1 MKTKNVIALA
11 VLSLIVFHTSIAQT
25 KTSFSIRAGVNFQNI
40 NGEDMLGDDLDWK
53 LKTGFH
59 IGAEADVP
67 IATDFFIRPGVLF
80 STKGANL
87 DDPDDTRINLSYIEV
102 PISFTYKPVLGTGRL
117 ILGVGPYVAFAVG
130 GKVKNGVDEDIEFEN
145 EISPAQAISGTVFM
159 KRFDAGG
166 NIFFG
171 YEFAQR
177 IFAQLNAQL
186 GLVNINPDIEGIDDD
201 TKMKNTGFGISIGYR
216 F

>member
-11 VLSLIVFHTSIAQT
+11 VLSLIVIHTSIAQT
-25 KTSFSIRAGVNFQNI
+25 KTSFSIRAGINFQNI
-40 NGEDMLGDDLDWK
+40 NGEDMLGKDLDWK

-67 IATDFFIRPGVLF
+67 IATDFYIRPGVLF

-87 DDPDDTRINLSYIEV
+87 DDADDTKVNVSYIEV

-145 EISPAQAISGTVFM
+145 EISPGQLGDAFFL

-177 IFAQLNAQL
+177 IFAQINAQL

-201 TKMKNTGFGISIGYR
+201 T
-216 F
+216 